1 MPNSPIPPAQHARNK
16 APLWRFLTGEVQEG
30 AVPDTH
36 PPGIS
41 HFPEKTAALFHIEG
55 KTRERR
61 RVRNASPPA
70 GKGARHGR
78 ANIRMQQLLRGFQ
91 QGAHHRGDVDPMPL
105 LRRQIIS
112 VLAHD
117 ETGRTKATQ
126 SQTRNAHRPPKMNGA
141 ESATRPTAYFPAR
154 PTTPRRLAGI
164 EREARP
170 RDNAT
175 VFYPPAK
182 AASVFQKNQP
192 PFSM

>member
-1 MPNSPIPPAQHARNK
+1 
-16 APLWRFLTGEVQEG
+16 
-30 AVPDTH
+30 
-36 PPGIS
+36 
-41 HFPEKTAALFHIEG
+41 
-55 KTRERR
+55 
-61 RVRNASPPA
+61 
-70 GKGARHGR
+70 
-78 ANIRMQQLLRGFQ
+78 
-91 QGAHHRGDVDPMPL
+91 MPL
-105 LRRQIIS
+105 LRRQIVS

-117 ETGRTKATQ
+117 ETGQTKAAQ
-126 SQTRNAHRPPKMNGA
+126 SQARNAYRPPKMNGA
-141 ESATRPTAYFPAR
+141 ESATCPTTYFPTR